1 MSALGSRATSAP
13 GSVDAIA
20 IGDPYKIPHPTAAY
34 TGRPP
39 DSRSC
44 VSMASGD
51 SSGAGGGTGGSAGAA
66 AGAGTG
72 TGAGA
77 GAGGAADGA
86 KPAAAPKL
94 VWPGQK
100 WWKLR
105 DAPKSDGDRAVRML
119 FAGGAAGAVAKTSV
133 APLERV
139 KLLCQVR
146 HGSVQQCSD
155 RHTQRRCCRDAGC
168 VGTPMRV
175 HVVVVGV
182 LANLWLRER
191 RAARV
196 WRTLRSLV

>member
-1 MSALGSRATSAP
+1 MSALGSRAYVSAWICRRNRGWGP
-13 GSVDAIA
+13 LQ
-20 IGDPYKIPHPTAAY
+20 DPRLTAP
-34 TGRPP
+34 RPRSNHAHSDLP
-39 DSRSC
+39 DSHSC

-66 AGAGTG
+66 TGAGTG
-72 TGAGA
+72 AGAGA
-77 GAGGAADGA
+77 GAGGAAGAA

-146 HGSVQQCSD
+146 
-155 RHTQRRCCRDAGC
+155 RRSTAS
-168 VGTPMRV
+168 
-175 HVVVVGV
+175 
-182 LANLWLRER
+182 
-191 RAARV
+191 AARRGGAAV
-196 WRTLRSLV
+196 DMLVAWARLCVCACGSGGRIGQSVVA